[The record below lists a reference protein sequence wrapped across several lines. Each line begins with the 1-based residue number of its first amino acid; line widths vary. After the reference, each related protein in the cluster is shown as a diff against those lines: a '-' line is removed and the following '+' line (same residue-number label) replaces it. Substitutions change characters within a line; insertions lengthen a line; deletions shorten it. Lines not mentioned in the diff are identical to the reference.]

1 MAVSNSPSGLLRIT
15 SLSSRAAKPAF
26 QAVASVAEYADEI
39 SQSGGAKLLGKVG
52 FLLGTVS
59 FAARYLLP
67 FFEDWAH
74 IPDVRMNEEEF
85 FSMVYLAA
93 FMIFAA
99 AGIRVWIFAKTME
112 LTRETDRPPP
122 SDAENDTSSSDEKS
136 DREIPAADEPSTVT

>member
-1 MAVSNSPSGLLRIT
+1 MVTSNSKSGSART
-15 SLSSRAAKPAF
+15 SLSEQVTEPALRAFAG
-26 QAVASVAEYADEI
+26 VAEYADEI

-74 IPDVRMNEEEF
+74 IPNARMSEEEF
-85 FSMVYLAA
+85 FTMVYLAA

-99 AGIRVWIFAKTME
+99 AGIRVWIFAKTIE
-112 LTRETDRPPP
+112 SSTEAGRPPP
-122 SDAENDTSSSDEKS
+122 SDAEGDTSSDGEKS
-136 DREIPAADEPSTVT
+136 GKEVLVADESSTVT